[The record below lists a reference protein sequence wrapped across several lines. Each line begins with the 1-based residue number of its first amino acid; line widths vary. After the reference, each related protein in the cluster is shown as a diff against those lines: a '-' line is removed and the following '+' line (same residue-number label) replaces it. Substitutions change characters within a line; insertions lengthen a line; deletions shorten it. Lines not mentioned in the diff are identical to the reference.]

1 MLIRPKFD
9 TEKWAEENFHNC
21 DLGDQR
27 RGRRLELFA
36 GQAAKRSAA
45 SLPKIGEDWG
55 GTKGIYRLLDRP
67 EATLESVT
75 QAHRDLVRQKA
86 GRFLITCDTTHV
98 DLGCQRKLPDAGPI
112 GPGAGQQF
120 PPNQPD
126 FELVRP
132 RNSLKT
138 WGQTPFNEHVNT
150 LRRLRS
156 ASMASCRF
164 PRKIERFHL
173 QRELLGRHAVFVWV

>member
-9 TEKWAEENFHNC
+9 TEKWAEENFHDC
-21 DLGDQR
+21 DLGDR
-27 RGRRLELFA
+27 RRARRLELFA

-75 QAHRDLVRQKA
+75 QAHRNLMRQKE

-98 DLGCQRKLPDAGPI
+98 DFGCQRKLPDAGPI
-112 GPGAGQQF
+112 GPGAGQGF
-120 PPNQPD
+120 LLHSGL
-126 FELVRP
+126 LVDTEDSSLVGLAGQVFGSWRNLVADSWP
-132 RNSLKT
+132 RGPFWLQHGHDRFTSSLRT
-138 WGQTPFNEHVNT
+138 IARIGLSLE
-150 LRRLRS
+150 
-156 ASMASCRF
+156 
-164 PRKIERFHL
+164 
-173 QRELLGRHAVFVWV
+173 G